1 MNRIYRTLWN
11 EQTGTYVAVP
21 EIAKSRGKRSGSSV
35 GTGARGAAPAGA
47 WTLTLCALAL
57 MGAGLLGGGQVA
69 FAQAL
74 TGNSLAVT
82 GNATV
87 GGDLTVDGKS
97 TFEDDLDVK
106 KKLTVA
112 GATSLQAVTAQTLGV
127 TGATAL
133 AGTLSVAGQSTLGA
147 LTAGTTTLSGLTV
160 TGGTTQLAGL
170 NVTGATTLAGLTAS
184 GTSALAAVTA
194 NTLTM
199 NGGGPVISQSQI
211 DMKSKKI
218 VNVANGTNAADAVNK
233 GQLDTVSAAANRGW
247 DLKASGTG
255 GVATVKPGDT
265 VTVTGGQNIDV
276 TRSGAELTVKTKD
289 NISATTLTSTGA
301 TTVGG
306 PLTVAGQTTLNGGLN
321 VGGTKITNVGNGN
334 VAAGS
339 TDAINAGQVYH
350 LLNEEGKG
358 IKYFRAN
365 STKPDAQAAG
375 VDSIAIGPDSVS
387 GGTGSFAAGHNA
399 RTSATNAVA
408 VGANSNASAT
418 GALAAGTGAKA
429 SGGKAAAIGAG
440 AIAEGVS
447 SVAVGDGAKA
457 LTPTDGSDPVA
468 AIAIGKDS
476 VSSGVGSTAIGHQA
490 SASGGNTL
498 AFGTSATAS
507 GANGIALGE
516 GAEAGAQN
524 NISIGSAAG
533 LGTTSNLPNDRSHNI
548 AIGAQSGQNVKGQF
562 NVTMGDQAGSGVDGN
577 ENVAFG
583 RQAGVGVDG
592 DANVSIGTNANT
604 GRTANRAVSIGEDSK
619 SETEGVAIGYL
630 ASAGNTGV
638 ALGRQ
643 TTALGTGTA
652 VGPNAHADSG
662 HVALGLNSQAT
673 QADVSG
679 SSAFTNRS
687 FSGSAVSV
695 GSSDPGGVF
704 TRRIVNVEDG
714 AQETDAVNVRQLQ
727 QAVSGISL
735 SDIDFAGGVINNLQ
749 TQIDQNMQEY
759 VSINDGG
766 TDKGNKNN
774 NGAAAIDSIA
784 IGPDAT
790 TKNRDAIA
798 IGHMAGAEGDSA
810 VVLGHNI
817 KGLGK
822 NSTTVGNSQSEARG
836 ESGVAIGTHVISRDE
851 NSIVIGRDSYTD
863 RQGNGPSVKNSIV
876 IGTASTSTAVEG
888 IVIGK
893 DSVVNAARGIA
904 QGSAAH
910 ATAAN
915 AMAFGTDAHGAG
927 VDSQASGTGAG
938 SYAER
943 GIALGAKARS
953 GQENPNVGDLGS
965 NRDSIAIGSDSV
977 AEMNSSIATGREAKA
992 TANFAQALGYKAQ
1005 ASGVESIA
1013 QGSSALA
1020 LGQQAMAMGTGAQ
1033 STAASAMAMGT
1044 GAQTTAA
1051 SAMAMGTDAQ
1061 STAGNAIAMGAGAQ
1075 STAAGAVAIGRGA
1088 TAGNGRSVALGDG
1101 AATDGPVDTTN
1112 ATLNNLTYGT
1122 FAGTAPIA
1130 TVSVGTAGEKRTI
1143 TNVAAGRISGTSTDA
1158 INGSQLYATNAVLGN
1173 VANTT
1178 KQILG
1183 GNAALNPNGSLSMTD
1198 IGNTGKDN
1206 VHDAIKYAA
1215 QGWNLSTNS
1224 GVASN
1229 VAPGGKVD
1237 LANTDG
1243 NIKIAQA
1250 GGNVQFNLADDV
1262 KVKNDL
1268 TVGGDTAIAGNTTIA
1283 GMTNMNGGAT
1293 ISKSLTVNPNTNVNF
1308 GGNKITNVAAGTADT
1323 DGVNVSQLNT
1333 VKNSPITFAGNTG
1346 SVDRKLGETQIIRG
1360 SLANTAAASSD
1371 NIRTQVNA
1379 AGDMEILL
1387 AKNLTA
1393 DSLSINNGGPVINN
1407 TGINM
1412 GGKKI
1417 TNLAKGTDGTDAVNV
1432 DQLTEVSDVANKG
1445 WNLSTNN
1452 GVASNVAPG
1461 GKVDL
1466 ANTDGNIKI
1475 AQAGGNV
1482 QFNLADDVKVKN
1494 DLTVGG
1500 DTTIAGM
1507 TNMNGGA
1514 TISKSLTVNPNTNVN
1529 FGGNKITNVAAGTA
1543 DTDGVNVSQLNTLAN
1558 KPLTFKADAG
1568 ADLERRLGDSVAI
1581 NGADSNISTTTTPEG
1596 VDIALAKD
1604 LKLGPAGSVT
1614 MGNTLVNNAGLTITG
1629 GPSVTVGGIYAG
1641 DKKITNVTAGTAPTD
1656 AVNVSQLTDQDTA
1669 LTTKGL
1675 DFSGNTGA
1683 DVHRDLGTKLAI
1695 KGDATTAS
1703 TYSGAN
1709 LKTVTDPANG
1719 AINIQMAEAPE
1730 FKAVTTNDLT
1740 VNNNLSVKNGA
1751 TINMGGNKI
1760 TNVAAGTDKT
1770 DAVNVGQLDN
1780 VSDVANAGWNV
1791 SSNSGTTTNNIS
1803 PNGNVDFRG
1812 DSNVTIAQ
1820 TGADD
1825 DAVLQVKLNPD
1836 LAVTSVTTGNTVM
1849 NTGGITINNGANGP
1863 ITLTNDGLKA
1873 GTVVVSAATG
1883 IHAGDKK
1890 ITNVTAG
1897 VADTDAV
1904 NVSQLKNQDTALTAK
1919 GLDFSGNTGG
1929 DVHRDLGTTLAIKG
1943 DATTAGTYSGANL
1956 KTVTDPANGA
1966 INIQMAEAPEF
1977 KAVTTNDLTVNNNL
1991 SVKNG
1996 ATINMGGNKITNVA
2010 AGTDKTDAVNVG
2022 QLEDVDAT
2030 ANKGWHLT
2038 ASGANSSNV
2047 KPDGKVDLSPTD
2059 GNIVITKAGTDN
2071 DIKFALADD
2080 LNVGTVN
2087 VNKNLTVKGD
2097 TNLGDTFY
2105 VTPGAIT
2112 VAPAT
2117 TINMGGNKITNVAK
2131 AENNGEVVVYE
2142 QLGELDD
2149 TLTKKGMNFAG
2160 NTGVDVH
2167 RDLGTTL
2174 AIKGNATT
2182 AGTYS
2187 GANLKT
2193 VTDPANGAI
2202 NIQMAEAPEFKA
2214 VTTNDLTVNNNLS
2227 VKNGATINMGH
2238 NKITNVAAGT
2248 DKTDAVNLGQL
2259 DDVSDVANA
2268 GWHLTANGASSTN
2281 VKPTETVDLTNATD
2295 NNIVVSKGTET
2306 NPHQVRFGLAD
2317 NVTIANN
2324 LKVGGNSEVAGNA
2337 TIGGNTSIG
2346 GSASIAGAMSVAGAS
2361 HLAGGATISEK
2372 LIVSP
2377 NTDINMGGN
2386 KVHGVAAGTADTDG
2400 VNVSQLNTLANKPLT
2415 FKADAGADLDRKLG
2429 ETVAIK
2435 GADSNISTTTTPDGV
2450 NIALAKNLNLGPTG
2464 SVQMGNTLVDNNGL
2478 TIAGGPSVTLA
2489 GGVNAGGKVISNV
2502 APGVAGTDGVN
2513 VNQLKDVDATANKG
2527 WHLTATGANSSNVK
2541 PDGKVDLSP
2550 TDGNIVITKVDT
2562 DNDIKFAL
2570 ADDLNLGT
2578 VNVNKNLTVKGDTN
2592 LGDTFYVT
2600 PGAITVAPATTINMG
2615 GNKITNVA
2623 KAENNGEVV
2632 VYEQLG
2638 ELDDTLTKKGMN
2650 FSGNRG
2656 ADVHR
2661 DLGTTLAIKG
2671 VASTAGAYTGANI
2684 RTVTDPASGAIN
2696 ILMAK
2701 APVFDAVTTEDL
2713 TVNQNL
2719 TVKKGANI
2727 DMGGNKITN
2736 VKAGTNKL
2744 DAVNF
2749 GQLKKVDETAN
2760 KGWHLTATGANSSN
2774 VKPDG
2779 KVDLSPTDGNIVITK
2794 VDTDNDIKFALAD
2807 DLNLGTVNVNKNLTV
2822 KGDTN
2827 LGDTFYVKPGEINVA
2842 PATTINM
2849 GGNKI
2854 TNVAKAENNGE
2865 VVVYEQ
2871 LGELDDTLTKKGMN
2885 FAGNKGADVHRDLGT
2900 TLAIKGAAS
2909 TAGGYSGANI
2919 KTVTDPATGAINIR
2933 MAKAPVFD
2941 AVTTEDLTVNQNL
2954 TVKNGATI
2962 NMGGN
2967 KVTNVAAGTDKTDAV
2982 NLGQLD
2988 DVSDVANAG
2997 WHLTANGADST
3008 NVKPSDKVDLTNATD
3023 NNIVVSKGPATDPHQ
3038 VRFGLADNVTIAN
3051 NLTVTNNANVGGAL
3065 NVTGLAS
3072 LSGGAHIS
3080 KELIVSPN
3088 TDINMGGN
3096 KVHGVDAGTADT
3108 DAVNVSQLNTLAN
3121 KPLTFK
3127 ADAGADLDRKL
3138 GETVAITG
3146 ADSNISTTTNPD
3158 GLSIALAKNLDL
3170 GAAGSVQMG
3179 DTLINGTG
3187 LTILGG
3193 PNITLAGIN
3202 AGNKVITNVA
3212 PGVAGTDAVNVNQL
3226 NKVDET
3232 ANKGWHISASGAN
3245 SSNVKPDGKVDL
3257 SPTDGNI
3264 IIEKLA
3270 TDNDIKFALADDLNL
3285 GTVNVNKNLTV
3296 KGDTNLGDT
3305 FYVTPGAINVA
3316 GGTTINMGG
3325 NKITNVAKAEN
3336 NGDVVVYEQ
3345 LGELDDAVTT
3355 KGLNFAGNEG
3365 ADVHRDLGTTLAIQG
3380 GATTAGAYS
3389 GANLK
3394 TVTDP
3399 VTGAIN
3405 IQMAEAPEFK
3415 AVATNDLTVNK
3426 SLTVKHGATINMGGN
3441 KVTNVAAGTDKTDAV
3456 NVGQLDDVSEVANRG
3471 WNLKADGKNESNVA
3485 PGGTV
3490 DLANTDKNIVIEKD
3504 ATDPNKVLFNLAREI
3519 SIDQVTT
3526 GNTVM
3531 NTEGITIA
3539 GGPNGPI
3546 SLTNQGL
3553 TAGSVIISSI
3563 SGINA
3568 GGHKITN
3575 VAAGTALT
3583 DAVNVSQLK
3592 DVQQNVDDLGDRAV
3606 KYDGKAGDPKN
3617 QITLEDTKS
3626 LDGGK
3631 TGGTTISNLAQGE
3644 VSKNST
3650 EAINGSQ
3657 LHDMGEQVAGSL
3669 GGNSKFVGGKLVT
3682 ELNVGGNSYNNV
3694 NDALVGLNT
3703 DLENVSNVANAGWNV
3718 QTNGGDASKVAP
3730 GKTVNFKDG
3739 QNIKITND
3747 GLNITVATADH
3758 ITVKSVTASKV
3769 TAEEVAIKD
3778 GPTINKGGIDMHD
3791 KRITNLAAGVDDKDA
3806 VNVSQLNKA
3815 TGDLNSRVDNLSGK
3829 VNQVDNR
3836 ASAGIAAALATAG
3849 LPQAYL
3855 PGKSMFSVAGGTWR
3869 GETGY
3874 AMGLSTVSDNGKWV
3888 VKGSATSSSR
3898 GDYGGSVGVGYQ
3910 W

>member
-57 MGAGLLGGGQVA
+57 MGAGLLGSGQVA

-74 TGNSLAVT
+74 TGSSLAVT
-82 GNATV
+82 GDADV

-97 TFEDDLDVK
+97 TLEDDLDVK

-112 GATSLQAVTAQTLGV
+112 GATSLQSVTAQNLGV
-127 TGATAL
+127 TGATTL

-170 NVTGATTLAGLTAS
+170 NVTGATTLAGLTVNGS
-184 GTSALAAVTA
+184 SALGAVTA
-194 NTLTM
+194 NT
-199 NGGGPVISQSQI
+199 
-211 DMKSKKI
+211 
-218 VNVANGTNAADAVNK
+218 
-233 GQLDTVSAAANRGW
+233 
-247 DLKASGTG
+247 
-255 GVATVKPGDT
+255 
-265 VTVTGGQNIDV
+265 VT
-276 TRSGAELTVKTKD
+276 SM
-289 NISATTLTSTGA
+289 GA

-306 PLTVAGQTTLNGGLN
+306 PLSVTGQTTLNGGLDVAGN
-321 VGGTKITNVGNGN
+321 QITNVGNGN

-365 STKPDAQAAG
+365 STKPDAHATG

-387 GGTGSFAAGHNA
+387 GGTSSFAAGHNA
-399 RTSATNAVA
+399 RTGANNAVA
-408 VGANSNASAT
+408 VGADSDASAT

-429 SGGKAAAIGAG
+429 SGGNAAAIGAG
-440 AIAEGVS
+440 AIAEGAS

-457 LTPTDGSDPVA
+457 LTPTSGSDPVA

-476 VSSGVGSTAIGHQA
+476 VSSGAGSTAIGHQA

-507 GANGIALGE
+507 GANGIAMGK
-516 GAEAGAQN
+516 GAVAAAEN

-533 LGTTSNLPNDRSHNI
+533 LSTNPNLPNDRSHNI
-548 AIGAQSGQNVKGQF
+548 AIGAQSGQHVDGQF
-562 NVTMGDQAGSGVDGN
+562 NVAMGDQAGNGVEGN
-577 ENVAFG
+577 ENIAFG
-583 RQAGVGVDG
+583 RKAGVGVDG

-662 HVALGLNSQAT
+662 YVALGLNSRAS

-679 SSAFTNRS
+679 SSKFTNRP

-695 GSSDPGGVF
+695 GSSAAGGEF

-714 AQETDAVNVRQLQ
+714 ANETDAVNVRQLQ
-727 QAVSGISL
+727 QAVSGIDL

-749 TQIDQNMQEY
+749 TQIDQNMQQY

-774 NGAAAIDSIA
+774 NGAVATDSIA

-822 NSTTVGNSQSEARG
+822 NSTTVGNSQSEARH

-863 RQGNGPSVKNSIV
+863 RQDNGPSVKNSIV
-876 IGTASTSTAVEG
+876 IGTQSSSTAVEG

-893 DSVVNAARGIA
+893 DSVVNADRGIA

-915 AMAFGTDAHGAG
+915 AMAFGTGARGAG

-977 AEMNSSIATGREAKA
+977 AEMNSSIATGREARA

-1020 LGQQAMAMGTGAQ
+1020 LGQQAIAMGTGAQ

-1044 GAQTTAA
+1044 GAQSTAA
-1051 SAMAMGTDAQ
+1051 DAV
-1061 STAGNAIAMGAGAQ
+1061 AMGAGAH

-1088 TAGNGRSVALGDG
+1088 TAENGRSVALGDG
-1101 AATDGPVDTTN
+1101 AATDGPVGTTN
-1112 ATLNNLTYGT
+1112 ATLNNLTYGN

-1158 INGSQLYATNAVLGN
+1158 INGSQLYATNSVLGN

-1178 KQILG
+1178 KGILG
-1183 GNAALNPNGSLSMTD
+1183 GNAKLTPNGSLTMTN
-1198 IGNTGKDN
+1198 IGNTGEDN
-1206 VHDAIKYAA
+1206 VHDAIQYAA

-1224 GVASN
+1224 GVAST
-1229 VAPGGKVD
+1229 VAPGGDVD

-1268 TVGGDTAIAGNTTIA
+1268 TVGGDTAITGNTTIA
-1283 GMTNMNGGAT
+1283 GMTKLNGGAT
-1293 ISKSLTVNPNTNVNF
+1293 ISNSLSVNPNTNVNF

-1323 DGVNVSQLNT
+1323 DAVNVSQLNT
-1333 VKNSPITFAGNTG
+1333 VKNTPITFAGNAG

-1445 WNLSTNN
+1445 WDLSTNN

-1514 TISKSLTVNPNTNVN
+1514 TISNSLTVNPNTNVN

-1629 GPSVTVGGIYAG
+1629 GPSVTVGGIHAG

-1791 SSNSGTTTNNIS
+1791 SSNSGTTTNNIG
-1803 PNGNVDFRG
+1803 PNGKVDFRG

-1825 DAVLQVKLNPD
+1825 DAALQVKLNPD

-1849 NTGGITINNGANGP
+1849 NTGGITVNGGANGP

-1883 IHAGDKK
+1883 INAGDKK

-1904 NVSQLKNQDTALTAK
+1904 NVSQLKNQDTALTTK
-1919 GLDFSGNTGG
+1919 GLD
-1929 DVHRDLGTTLAIKG
+1929 
-1943 DATTAGTYSGANL
+1943 
-1956 KTVTDPANGA
+1956 
-1966 INIQMAEAPEF
+1966 
-1977 KAVTTNDLTVNNNL
+1977 
-1991 SVKNG
+1991 
-1996 ATINMGGNKITNVA
+1996 
-2010 AGTDKTDAVNVG
+2010 
-2022 QLEDVDAT
+2022 
-2030 ANKGWHLT
+2030 
-2038 ASGANSSNV
+2038 
-2047 KPDGKVDLSPTD
+2047 
-2059 GNIVITKAGTDN
+2059 
-2071 DIKFALADD
+2071 
-2080 LNVGTVN
+2080 
-2087 VNKNLTVKGD
+2087 
-2097 TNLGDTFY
+2097 
-2105 VTPGAIT
+2105 
-2112 VAPAT
+2112 
-2117 TINMGGNKITNVAK
+2117 
-2131 AENNGEVVVYE
+2131 
-2142 QLGELDD
+2142 
-2149 TLTKKGMNFAG
+2149 FAG

-2174 AIKGNATT
+2174 AIKGDATT
-2182 AGTYS
+2182 ADTYS

-2435 GADSNISTTTTPDGV
+2435 GADSNISTATTPDGV

-2478 TIAGGPSVTLA
+2478 TIAGGPSVTLT

-2550 TDGNIVITKVDT
+2550 TDGNIVITKVAT

-2600 PGAITVAPATTINMG
+2600 PGAINVAPATTINMG

-2719 TVKKGANI
+2719 TVKKGAKI

-2794 VDTDNDIKFALAD
+2794 VATDNDIKFALAD

-2827 LGDTFYVKPGEINVA
+2827 LGDTFYVTPGAINVA

-2900 TLAIKGAAS
+2900 TLAIKGVAS

-2941 AVTTEDLTVNQNL
+2941 AVTTEGLTVNQNL

-3127 ADAGADLDRKL
+3127 ADAGADLNRKL

-3158 GLSIALAKNLDL
+3158 GLSIALSKNLDL
-3170 GAAGSVQMG
+3170 GVAGSVQMG

-3187 LTILGG
+3187 LTLLGG
-3193 PNITLAGIN
+3193 PSITLAGIN

-3226 NKVDET
+3226 TKVDET
-3232 ANKGWHISASGAN
+3232 ANKGWHVSASGAN

-3257 SPTDGNI
+3257 LSTDGNMV
-3264 IIEKLA
+3264 IEKLA
-3270 TDNDIKFALADDLNL
+3270 TDHDIKFALADSLEL
-3285 GTVNVNKNLTV
+3285 GTVNISKNLTV

-3365 ADVHRDLGTTLAIQG
+3365 ADVHRDLGSTLAIQG
-3380 GATTAGAYS
+3380 EATTAGAYS

-3415 AVATNDLTVNK
+3415 AVVTNDLTVNK
-3426 SLTVKHGATINMGGN
+3426 SLMIKHGATINMGGN

-3592 DVQQNVDDLGDRAV
+3592 DVQQNVDNLGDRAV

-3617 QITLEDTKS
+3617 QITLEGTKS
-3626 LDGGK
+3626 MDGGK

-3747 GLNITVATADH
+3747 GLNIIVSTADD
-3758 ITVKSVTASKV
+3758 ITVKSVTATKV

-3791 KRITNLAAGVDDKDA
+3791 KRITNLAAGVDDQDA

>member
-233 GQLDTVSAAANRGW
+233 GQLDTVSTAANRGW

-289 NISATTLTSTGA
+289 NISATTLTSAGA

-977 AEMNSSIATGREAKA
+977 AEMDSSIATGREAKA

-1075 STAAGAVAIGRGA
+1075 STAASAVAIGRGA

-1101 AATDGPVDTTN
+1101 AATDGPVGTTN

-1629 GPSVTVGGIYAG
+1629 GPSVTVGGIHAG

-1791 SSNSGTTTNNIS
+1791 SSNSGTTTNNIG

-1904 NVSQLKNQDTALTAK
+1904 NVSQLKNQDTALTTK

-1943 DATTAGTYSGANL
+1943 DTTTAGTYSGANL

-1977 KAVTTNDLTVNNNL
+1977 KAVTTNDLTVNNSL

-2080 LNVGTVN
+2080 LNLGTVN

-2105 VTPGAIT
+2105 VKPGEIN

-2160 NTGVDVH
+2160 NTGFDVH

-2174 AIKGNATT
+2174 AIKGDATT

-2450 NIALAKNLNLGPTG
+2450 NIALAKSLNLGPTG

-2550 TDGNIVITKVDT
+2550 TDGNIVITKAGT

-2600 PGAITVAPATTINMG
+2600 PGAIT
-2615 GNKITNVA
+2615 
-2623 KAENNGEVV
+2623 
-2632 VYEQLG
+2632 
-2638 ELDDTLTKKGMN
+2638 
-2650 FSGNRG
+2650 
-2656 ADVHR
+2656 
-2661 DLGTTLAIKG
+2661 
-2671 VASTAGAYTGANI
+2671 
-2684 RTVTDPASGAIN
+2684 
-2696 ILMAK
+2696 
-2701 APVFDAVTTEDL
+2701 
-2713 TVNQNL
+2713 
-2719 TVKKGANI
+2719 
-2727 DMGGNKITN
+2727 
-2736 VKAGTNKL
+2736 
-2744 DAVNF
+2744 
-2749 GQLKKVDETAN
+2749 
-2760 KGWHLTATGANSSN
+2760 
-2774 VKPDG
+2774 
-2779 KVDLSPTDGNIVITK
+2779 
-2794 VDTDNDIKFALAD
+2794 
-2807 DLNLGTVNVNKNLTV
+2807 
-2822 KGDTN
+2822 
-2827 LGDTFYVKPGEINVA
+2827 VA

-3072 LSGGAHIS
+3072 LTGGAHIS

-3187 LTILGG
+3187 LAILGG
-3193 PNITLAGIN
+3193 PSITLAGIN

-3617 QITLEDTKS
+3617 QITLEGTKS